1 MTSLNPVSQISA
13 IALPATGTHSNVSSL
28 PFGIYESNGAF
39 VSGAVDQVAYTYAKL
54 GGAILDIE
62 IKADNV
68 YAVYEEAVLE
78 YSYILNTHQAKNVL
92 STVLGFST
100 GSFDQDGELVT
111 GPVSASLKYPG
122 FQFGYAERVS
132 SQYSTEAVVGGDYT
146 VYSASFEPVSTVQ
159 DYNLQKILTENT
171 DPNYN
176 STLSDIIGNKK
187 IKIKDVYYKTP
198 ASMWRFF
205 GFYGNFTMV
214 GNMNSYGQY
223 SDDSIFY
230 IVPVWQN
237 KLQAISYE
245 DALHTRVSHYSYELI
260 NNNLRLFPVPSTS
273 SPDKMWVRFIVPRD
287 PWTAS
292 DSAYDN
298 KHEGINN
305 YNTLPFANIPY
316 ENINSMG
323 KQWIRRYALALA
335 KEVLGQVRGKL
346 RSIPIPNGEITLNA
360 DALLTQAKAEQDSL
374 KEELKKTLDELA
386 YTELAKRDAELVGA
400 TETVLKSTP
409 AGILVG

>member
-13 IALPATGTHSNVSSL
+13 IALPATGTHANVSSL

-78 YSYILNTHQAKNVL
+78 YSYIVNTHQAKNVL

-100 GSFDQDGELVT
+100 GSFDQDGELVA

-146 VYSASFEPVSTVQ
+146 VYSASFSPTATVQ
-159 DYNLQKILTENT
+159 DYNLQQILSNDTN
-171 DPNYN
+171 PNYN
-176 STLSDIIGNKK
+176 STLAAIIGNKK
-187 IKIKDVYYKTP
+187 VKIKDVYYKTP

-237 KLQAISYE
+237 KLQAQSYE
-245 DALHTRVSHYSYELI
+245 DALHTRVSHYSYELL
-260 NNNLRLFPVPSTS
+260 NNNLRLFPVPSIS

-287 PWTAS
+287 PWTPS

-305 YNTLPFANIPY
+305 YNTLPFTNIPY
-316 ENINSMG
+316 EHINSMG

-360 DALLTQAKAEQDSL
+360 DALLTQAKSEQDSL